1 MNISSKDIKKRD
13 FKKSLRGYDA
23 NEVDAF
29 LDTVSSHYEKLAAEN
44 KTQSEKIK
52 SLLSDIDIYKENEH
66 NLQKAIIKSQDLG
79 EEIVINAKKKA
90 EMIIKEAELNS
101 VKTKQDVD
109 NEIFNKKQ
117 ELEDIKFRNDKIMED
132 VRNYLNDK
140 LTELEDFIKSKKVFK
155 MELASLSE
163 LSNQI
168 DAHLELP
175 GEEKLEENK
184 PMKKVYISSQSGSKD
199 KNSFDD
205 SFEVK

>member
-13 FKKSLRGYDA
+13 FKKSLRGYDT

-29 LDTVSSHYEKLAAEN
+29 LDTVSSHYEKLIAEN
-44 KTQSEKIK
+44 KTQADKIK
-52 SLLSDIDIYKENEH
+52 SILSDIDIYKENEQ
-66 NLQKAIIKSQDLG
+66 NLQRAIIKSQDLG

-101 VKTKQDVD
+101 VKIRQDVD
-109 NEIFNKKQ
+109 NEILNKKQ
-117 ELEDIKFRNDKIMED
+117 ELEDIKFRNDKIMDD

-140 LTELEDFIKSKKVFK
+140 LNELEDFIKNKKVFK

-175 GEEKLEENK
+175 DEQLTEEKK
-184 PMKKVYISSQSGSKD
+184 PMKKVFISSQSD
-199 KNSFDD
+199 NKNKTSFDD